1 MSRRDWAEARLKV
14 DREGR
19 CRVCKAPGK
28 VEAAHTI
35 GRKYDPK
42 DGKVRAVD
50 IIPLCASCHRGPHG
64 YDARRLSILEY
75 LTYEEQAAAV
85 EHVGILR
92 ALKRL
97 SPE

>member
-1 MSRRDWAEARLKV
+1 MRRDWTAARLKV

-19 CRVCKAPGK
+19 CRVCKAPGR

-50 IIPLCASCHRGPHG
+50 CVGLCTHCHRA
-64 YDARRLSILEY
+64 YDDRRLSILEH

>member
-1 MSRRDWAEARLKV
+1 MKRDWAAARMKV

-19 CRVCKAPGK
+19 CRVCKAPGR

-35 GRKYDPK
+35 GRTHDPK
-42 DGKVRAVD
+42 DGKVRPVD
-50 IIPLCASCHRGPHG
+50 IVPLCNSCHRA
-64 YDARRLSILEY
+64 YDERRLSILEY

-85 EHVGILR
+85 GHVGILR

-97 SPE
+97 DPA

>member
-1 MSRRDWAEARLKV
+1 MKRSWTEARLKC

-19 CRVCKAPGK
+19 CRVCKAPGR

-35 GRKYDPK
+35 GRTHDPK
-42 DGKVRAVD
+42 DGRVRPVD
-50 IIPLCASCHRGPHG
+50 IVPLCTHCHRA
-64 YDARRLSILEY
+64 YDERRLSILEH
-75 LTYEEQAAAV
+75 LTYAEQAAAV